1 MIKEALKS
9 LSHGNDLSFD
19 EMEGAINEIVESTM
33 TDDIVAQTAS
43 LLSMLKLKGETSNEI
58 YGFVRSLLKHSVKLE
73 GVKNHSELVDIVGT
87 GGDMSNTV
95 NISTGATILAAACGV
110 KMAKHGN
117 RAVSSSCGSADV
129 LEAMGVRVDLSPE
142 AVCSCIN
149 EIGIGFCYAPAFH
162 PCLGRLYKIR
172 RSLGFPTIL
181 NLIGPLMNPSGA
193 THHLI
198 GVAHPAM
205 LQKFAEVL
213 LHLECGHSI
222 VFHGAGGL
230 DELSPIGKAH
240 GFEILNGKILKFE
253 IDPEE
258 FGMPICTVDDLKGLD
273 KETNAKLL
281 LDQFQEGNGPIGD
294 CLILNAAVAV
304 YLSGSC
310 ENIASGVDVAREAL
324 RSSAALKKINEW
336 KHFIENC

>member
-162 PCLGRLYKIR
+162 PCLDSKIPR
-172 RSLGFPTIL
+172 ISD
-181 NLIGPLMNPSGA
+181 
-193 THHLI
+193 
-198 GVAHPAM
+198 
-205 LQKFAEVL
+205 
-213 LHLECGHSI
+213 HS
-222 VFHGAGGL
+222 
-230 DELSPIGKAH
+230 
-240 GFEILNGKILKFE
+240 
-253 IDPEE
+253 
-258 FGMPICTVDDLKGLD
+258 
-273 KETNAKLL
+273 
-281 LDQFQEGNGPIGD
+281 
-294 CLILNAAVAV
+294 
-304 YLSGSC
+304 
-310 ENIASGVDVAREAL
+310 
-324 RSSAALKKINEW
+324 
-336 KHFIENC
+336 